1 VRTVRPDRL
10 IDALAA
16 TAWYSGGLCQKR
28 QVFCVTKIIAS
39 LREEHRNIEQLLLV
53 LERELNV
60 FSRGD
65 RPDYEIIN
73 AVISYFLDYPD
84 CCHHPKEDMIFEKLK
99 ARDYV
104 AAESVGDLEAEHR
117 SEGKRL
123 RRVSDMIRGILT
135 NEEAPGQTF
144 DNVMR
149 DFVEQERRHMKMEE
163 RVLFSSAVT
172 ALRPEDWAVIEA
184 RWSETEDS
192 LFNVAMEEKCESI
205 RERILQWQREN
216 RENRIT
222 PHADSLAK
230 SQH

>member
-1 VRTVRPDRL
+1 MRVY
-10 IDALAA
+10 A
-16 TAWYSGGLCQKR
+16 K
-28 QVFCVTKIIAS
+28 
-39 LREEHRNIEQLLLV
+39 NIEISKQLLLV

-99 ARDYV
+99 ARDFV

-117 SEGKRL
+117 NEGKRL
-123 RRVSDMIRGILT
+123 RRVSDMIRGILI

-205 RERILQWQREN
+205 RDHILHWQREN

-222 PHADSLAK
+222 PHADSLTK
-230 SQH
+230 SQN

>member
-1 VRTVRPDRL
+1 MLSRP
-10 IDALAA
+10 AA
-16 TAWYSGGLCQKR
+16 WHSGGPCQKKGW
-28 QVFCVTKIIAS
+28 VFRVTKIIES
-39 LREEHRNIEQLLLV
+39 LREEHRNIEEVLLV
-53 LERELNV
+53 LEHELNI

-73 AVISYFLDYPD
+73 AVISYLLDYPD

-99 ARDYV
+99 ARDPL

-117 SEGKRL
+117 NEGKRL
-123 RRVSDMIRGILT
+123 RQVSEMIRGILT
-135 NEEAPGQTF
+135 HEEAPGQTF

-163 RVLFSSAVT
+163 RVLFSSAVA
-172 ALRPEDWAVIEA
+172 ALRLEDWAVIEA
-184 RWSETEDS
+184 KWSETEDS
-192 LFNVAMEEKCESI
+192 LFNVAIEEKCESI

-222 PHADSLAK
+222 SHADSLAE
-230 SQH
+230 SRH

>member
-1 VRTVRPDRL
+1 M
-10 IDALAA
+10 
-16 TAWYSGGLCQKR
+16 
-28 QVFCVTKIIAS
+28 TKIIES
-39 LREEHRNIEQLLLV
+39 LREEHRNIEQLLLI
-53 LERELNV
+53 LERELSV

-99 ARDYV
+99 ARDSV

-117 SEGKRL
+117 NERKRL
-123 RRVSDMIRGILT
+123 RRVSDMIRGILI

-144 DNVMR
+144 DSVMR

-205 RERILQWQREN
+205 RDHILHWQREK

-222 PHADSLAK
+222 PHADSLTK
-230 SQH
+230 SQN

>member
-1 VRTVRPDRL
+1 M
-10 IDALAA
+10 
-16 TAWYSGGLCQKR
+16 
-28 QVFCVTKIIAS
+28 TKIIES

-65 RPDYEIIN
+65 RPAYEIIN

-99 ARDYV
+99 ARDSV

-117 SEGKRL
+117 NEGKRL
-123 RRVSDMIRGILT
+123 RRVSDMIRGILI

-205 RERILQWQREN
+205 RDHILHWQREN

-222 PHADSLAK
+222 PHADSLTK
-230 SQH
+230 SQN

>member
-1 VRTVRPDRL
+1 M
-10 IDALAA
+10 
-16 TAWYSGGLCQKR
+16 
-28 QVFCVTKIIAS
+28 TKIIES
-39 LREEHRNIEQLLLV
+39 LREEHRNIEEVLLV
-53 LERELNV
+53 LEHELNI
-60 FSRGD
+60 FSRGG

-99 ARDYV
+99 ARDPV
-104 AAESVGDLEAEHR
+104 AAESVGDLEGEHR
-117 SEGKRL
+117 NESQRL

-172 ALRPEDWAVIEA
+172 ALRPEDWAVIES
-184 RWSETEDS
+184 RWRETKDS
-192 LFNVAMEEKCESI
+192 LFNVAIEEKCESI
-205 RERILQWQREN
+205 REHILHWQREN
-216 RENRIT
+216 SEGWMT
-222 PHADSLAK
+222 PDADSAVK

>member
-1 VRTVRPDRL
+1 M
-10 IDALAA
+10 
-16 TAWYSGGLCQKR
+16 SKR
-28 QVFCVTKIIAS
+28 QVFCVTKIIES

-99 ARDYV
+99 ARDSV

-117 SEGKRL
+117 NEGKRL

-135 NEEAPGQTF
+135 NEEAPAQTF

-184 RWSETEDS
+184 RWSEAEDL

-205 RERILQWQREN
+205 RERILQWQRES

>member
-1 VRTVRPDRL
+1 M
-10 IDALAA
+10 
-16 TAWYSGGLCQKR
+16 
-28 QVFCVTKIIAS
+28 TKIIES

-99 ARDYV
+99 ARDSV

-117 SEGKRL
+117 NEGKRL
-123 RRVSDMIRGILT
+123 RRVSDMIRGILI

-205 RERILQWQREN
+205 RDHILHWQREN

-222 PHADSLAK
+222 PHADSLTK
-230 SQH
+230 SQN

>member
-1 VRTVRPDRL
+1 M
-10 IDALAA
+10 
-16 TAWYSGGLCQKR
+16 
-28 QVFCVTKIIAS
+28 TKIIES
-39 LREEHRNIEQLLLV
+39 LREEHRNIEEVLLV
-53 LERELNV
+53 LEHELNI

-73 AVISYFLDYPD
+73 AVISYLLDYPD

-99 ARDYV
+99 ARDLL

-117 SEGKRL
+117 NEGKRL
-123 RRVSDMIRGILT
+123 RQVSDMIRGILAH
-135 NEEAPGQTF
+135 EEAPGQTF

-149 DFVEQERRHMKMEE
+149 DFVAQERRHMKMEE
-163 RVLFSSAVT
+163 RVLFSSAVA
-172 ALRPEDWAVIEA
+172 ALRPEDWAAIEA

-192 LFNVAMEEKCESI
+192 LFNIAIEEKCESI

-222 PHADSLAK
+222 PHADSLGK
-230 SQH
+230 SRH